1 MILGEDSMQW
11 FWPAFWVGGFP
22 RTKGSPSF
30 LLPPPVNDCDL
41 DLDLDVDDD
50 RSNDDDDRS
59 DDDDNNNDDND
70 DQWDDDNY
78 FIRYRKG
85 DWSWKRPG

>member
-1 MILGEDSMQW
+1 MILGEDSMQL

-30 LLPPPVNDCDL
+30 LLPPPVIDCDL
-41 DLDLDVDDD
+41 DLDLHDDD
-50 RSNDDDDRS
+50 DADRS
-59 DDDDNNNDDND
+59 DDDDNNYDDND

-78 FIRYRKG
+78 FIRYCKG